1 VALIWFEFLLSL
13 PGLRNKDDLG
23 IVSMTSTLLDRNL
36 DAQLD
41 SELEYKALIRS
52 LKYTQGFGLLFV
64 QCSPPQGE
72 RLIAKVRKDLL
83 QKYIEVLSLT
93 EPIQTL
99 YDKVEA
105 LYRDKKP
112 IDVLFVQGLEHS
124 LYDYKKNRLWSDE
137 A

>member
-13 PGLRNKDDLG
+13 LGLRNKDDLG

-64 QCSPPQGE
+64 QCSPPEGE

-83 QKYIEVLSLT
+83 QKHIEVL
-93 EPIQTL
+93 
-99 YDKVEA
+99 
-105 LYRDKKP
+105 
-112 IDVLFVQGLEHS
+112 
-124 LYDYKKNRLWSDE
+124 
-137 A
+137 